1 MEFDEVENMLDENGF
16 DLWADNYDKSV
27 GVSDEGET
35 YPFAGYRRILNAIY
49 NRVLN
54 ASAKTVL
61 DIGFGTGT
69 LTSKLYAHGCMIY
82 GQDFSQ
88 KMLKFAQDKMPNAK
102 LFQGDFSN
110 GLAEP
115 LTKQTYDTIIAT
127 YSLHHLTD
135 ILKISFIHDLLPLLN
150 DGGYIYIGDVAFETR
165 ASLEKCRDSAGCDWD
180 NDEIYFV
187 FDELQKYIPEIKF
200 EKLSCCAGLLSLH
213 R

>member
-1 MEFDEVENMLDENGF
+1 MKNVLDNKGF

-27 GVSDEGET
+27 GVSDEDGT
-35 YPFAGYRRILNAIY
+35 YPFAGYKGILNEIY

-54 ASAKTVL
+54 APAKTVL

-69 LTSKLYAHGCMIY
+69 LTSKLYEHGCMIY
-82 GQDFSQ
+82 GQDFSER
-88 KMLKFAQDKMPNAK
+88 MIELAQEKMPNAK
-102 LFQGDFSN
+102 LFQGDFSR

-115 LTKQTYDTIIAT
+115 LTQQKYDAIIAT

-135 ILKISFIHDLLPLLN
+135 VQKISFINDLLSLLN
-150 DGGYIYIGDVAFETR
+150 GGGYIYIGDVAFETR
-165 ASLEKCRDSAGCDWD
+165 ASLEKCKDDTGNDWD
-180 NDEIYFV
+180 DDEIYFV
-187 FDELQKYIPEIKF
+187 FDELQKYIPEMKF